1 MGKRNAKYLLMNRT
15 SVAVLGA
22 TGQFGTDLV
31 EVLREDGKFEVV
43 PLSHADCDCND
54 ERKVARVIGSLHP
67 DTVVNCAAYVRVDD
81 CEEHAS
87 EAFNVNAIGAL
98 NVARACASLHA
109 LCVYVSTD
117 YVFDGTKSPH
127 LEDEA
132 FSPLGVYGK
141 TKAAGDQKA
150 AQAPKNYILR
160 TSWVIGEGRNF
171 VRTMLELGRKGV
183 NPAVVNDQV
192 GRPTFTSEL
201 VRTIDHLLRERP
213 PFGTYNLSNG
223 GDVVSWADFTRE
235 IFKTAGFDNS
245 VTDTT
250 TADYYKD
257 RPNAAKRPLNSVF
270 DLSKIEST
278 GFKPTD
284 WRDDL
289 KEYVTK
295 ELDK

>member
-1 MGKRNAKYLLMNRT
+1 LDSSTFLITGASGQLGRALQKKYPRARATDSSDLDITDPGAVANFDWSRIGVILNA
-15 SVAVLGA
+15 
-22 TGQFGTDLV
+22 
-31 EVLREDGKFEVV
+31 
-43 PLSHADCDCND
+43 
-54 ERKVARVIGSLHP
+54 
-67 DTVVNCAAYVRVDD
+67 AAYTDVDGAEMPEGEAAAWKVND
-81 CEEHAS
+81 QGVENLAS
-87 EAFNVNAIGAL
+87 AAKDKDLLLVHL
-98 NVARACASLHA
+98 
-109 LCVYVSTD
+109 STD

-201 VRTIDHLLRERP
+201 VRAIDHLLRERP

>member
-1 MGKRNAKYLLMNRT
+1 LDSSTFLITGASGQLGRALQKKYPRARATDSSDLDITDPGEIASYDWSGIDVILNAAAYTDVDGAEMPESEATAWEVNDKGVENLA
-15 SVAVLGA
+15 SVAKDK
-22 TGQFGTDLV
+22 DLLLV
-31 EVLREDGKFEVV
+31 
-43 PLSHADCDCND
+43 H
-54 ERKVARVIGSLHP
+54 
-67 DTVVNCAAYVRVDD
+67 
-81 CEEHAS
+81 
-87 EAFNVNAIGAL
+87 
-98 NVARACASLHA
+98 
-109 LCVYVSTD
+109 VSTD

-127 LEDEA
+127 LEDEV

-150 AQAPKNYILR
+150 VLAPKHYIFR
-160 TSWVIGEGRNF
+160 ASWVIGEGKNF

-192 GRPTFTSEL
+192 GRPTFTYEL
-201 VRTIDHLLRERP
+201 VRAIDYFLRKRP

-223 GDVVSWADFTRE
+223 GGAVSWADLTRE

-257 RPNAAKRPLNSVF
+257 RPDTAKRPLNSVF

-278 GFKPTD
+278 GFKPKD

-289 KEYVTK
+289 KEYVNK